1 MEQYRKYLVPA
12 GIITAGIIFAAVI
25 FRGCDNSPLHKE
37 DIKEVK
43 ALQDKLKKTEDKLA
57 ADSVRLTQHNDSLQT
72 TLLDLQN
79 KKDVIAKELTI
90 TKSKVQKL
98 ASQNEQAKTAR
109 DTARYIETCDS
120 LKDLARLQGEIITMY
135 QENDSIRTANYED
148 QLSAKDRLLANRA
161 DLISQLRQTN
171 ADTYAAFMQVNTDYN
186 KVTRRM
192 KRERTLSRILAAGAA
207 VLGGVIL
214 LK

>member
-1 MEQYRKYLVPA
+1 MTITKGHYKLA
-12 GIITAGIIFAAVI
+12 GIIAAGIILAAVI
-25 FRGCDNSPLHKE
+25 FRGCDNSPDHKAE
-37 DIKEVK
+37 IKEVK
-43 ALQDKLKKTEDKLA
+43 ILQEKLKKTEDKLA
-57 ADSVRLTQHNDSLQT
+57 ADSARHSQYNDSLQT
-72 TLLDLQN
+72 ALLDLQN
-79 KKDVIAKELTI
+79 KKEVIAKELTI

-98 ASQNEQAKTAR
+98 ALQNEQAKTAR

-120 LKDLARLQGEIITMY
+120 LKDLARLQNEIITMY
-135 QENDSIRTANYED
+135 QDNDSARTANYED

-161 DLISQLRQTN
+161 DLIAQLRQTN
-171 ADTYAAFMQVNTDYN
+171 TETYGALMQINTDYS
-186 KVTRRM
+186 KVVRKL

>member
-1 MEQYRKYLVPA
+1 MTITKGHYKLA
-12 GIITAGIIFAAVI
+12 GIIAAGIILAAVI
-25 FRGCDNSPLHKE
+25 FRGCDNSPDHKE
-37 DIKEVK
+37 EIKEVK
-43 ALQDKLKKTEDKLA
+43 ILQEKLKKTEDKLA
-57 ADSVRLTQHNDSLQT
+57 ADSARHSQYNDSLQT
-72 TLLDLQN
+72 ALLDLQN
-79 KKDVIAKELTI
+79 KKEVIAKELTI

-98 ASQNEQAKTAR
+98 AIQNEQAKTAR

-120 LKDLARLQGEIITMY
+120 LKDLARLQNEIITMY
-135 QENDSIRTANYED
+135 QDNDSIRVANYED

-161 DLISQLRQTN
+161 DLIAQLRQTN
-171 ADTYAAFMQVNTDYN
+171 TETYGALMQINTDYS
-186 KVTRRM
+186 KVVRKL